1 MIDNVYHLVMGLAA
15 PKKDLIHQEF
25 ELSDE
30 ALALIDHIGQ
40 ILAEEYVRLLKEDRE
55 ENRKEEE

>member
-1 MIDNVYHLVMGLAA
+1 MIDGVYHLFMGQ
-15 PKKDLIHQEF
+15 PKLKEELVES

-40 ILAEEYVRLLKEDRE
+40 IIAEEYVKLLKSETQEKESQE
-55 ENRKEEE
+55 ES

>member
-1 MIDNVYHLVMGLAA
+1 MGL
-15 PKKDLIHQEF
+15 PKLKKDLRSLENG

-40 ILAEEYVRLLKEDRE
+40 ILAEEYVKLLKLEPQ
-55 ENRKEEE
+55 ENEIKEEL